1 AFKRKLEIEPVRNTQ
16 LVRISFRSADPKLA
30 TRVANAVGQAYI
42 DANFEAKLV
51 VTQNAATWLTNN
63 SQKLEERLK
72 KSEHALQEFLLKEG
86 LIDING
92 IDDIYANELEELNR
106 KLNTAVNKRIEA
118 QTLIQLLKRKSSQNL
133 DSLLSIDEFA
143 NQAQIRDLKLSE
155 AQAAKNVSELAQ
167 RYGPK
172 HDRMVQAKAQ
182 LASIQER

>member
-1 AFKRKLEIEPVRNTQ
+1 
-16 LVRISFRSADPKLA
+16 
-30 TRVANAVGQAYI
+30 
-42 DANFEAKLV
+42 
-51 VTQNAATWLTNN
+51 ATWLTNN

-143 NQAQIRDLKLSE
+143 NQAQIRDL
-155 AQAAKNVSELAQ
+155 
-167 RYGPK
+167 
-172 HDRMVQAKAQ
+172 
-182 LASIQER
+182 

>member
-1 AFKRKLEIEPVRNTQ
+1 PKETSQYSESYYQALQAFKRKLDIEPVRNTQ

-133 DSLLSIDEFA
+133 D
-143 NQAQIRDLKLSE
+143 
-155 AQAAKNVSELAQ
+155 
-167 RYGPK
+167 
-172 HDRMVQAKAQ
+172 
-182 LASIQER
+182 